1 MRESRVSARW
11 RQAEGGLGKIAELR
25 RETRDRTIVAAEC
38 LLAALGFEEQDE
50 PDARTARAYVGALLV
65 VEHMRKVEA
74 LIDALAKSSPAK

>member
-1 MRESRVSARW
+1 
-11 RQAEGGLGKIAELR
+11 
-25 RETRDRTIVAAEC
+25 VAAEC